1 VVKLFVGD
9 TLFWAFEKE
18 QDSKSAKFGAG
29 GTNKPLTPAR
39 VRLYAVSSSTH
50 SSLSLSG
57 IQQFIVDQRYLMQF
71 SARFKCGEE
80 VNTSLMEM
88 IQRAVIAYCRSSG
101 SEPQTIIKVIMCVV
115 CRVRVVCSA
124 ASEA

>member
-1 VVKLFVGD
+1 MRFPQQ
-9 TLFWAFEKE
+9 THAF
-18 QDSKSAKFGAG
+18 
-29 GTNKPLTPAR
+29 
-39 VRLYAVSSSTH
+39 
-50 SSLSLSG
+50 SLSLSACRCLSPAPG

-101 SEPQTIIKVIMCVV
+101 SEPQTIIKVITCVV
-115 CRVRVVCSA
+115 GRVVCSA

>member
-1 VVKLFVGD
+1 
-9 TLFWAFEKE
+9 
-18 QDSKSAKFGAG
+18 
-29 GTNKPLTPAR
+29 
-39 VRLYAVSSSTH
+39 
-50 SSLSLSG
+50 
-57 IQQFIVDQRYLMQF
+57 MQF

-101 SEPQTIIKVIMCVV
+101 SEPQTIIKVTMCVV
-115 CRVRVVCSA
+115 CRVRVVCST